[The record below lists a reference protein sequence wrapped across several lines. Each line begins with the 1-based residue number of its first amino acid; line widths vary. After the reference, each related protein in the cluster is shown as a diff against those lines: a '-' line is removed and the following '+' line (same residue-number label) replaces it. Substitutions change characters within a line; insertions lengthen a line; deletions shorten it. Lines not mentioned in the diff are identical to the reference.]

1 MKAFILMMTLLSL
14 VSCASKK
21 DKQDIQDKVAS
32 EPITDSKSLGLTVKD
47 LIQSSKTFTDAQKK
61 ELELIM
67 MANKKK
73 ADELTEESYKSRSV
87 LIKELLSGK
96 INKKK
101 VSLLKKNIKRLE
113 DAKLKNTFE
122 TVEKITAIVAN
133 HPEDKEF
140 AEHLM
145 IFDRPSRSNR

>member
-1 MKAFILMMTLLSL
+1 MKAFILMMTFLSL
-14 VSCASKK
+14 VGCATKK
-21 DKQDIQDKVAS
+21 DKQEIQDKVAN
-32 EPITDSKSLGLTVKD
+32 EPITDSKSLGLTIKD

-61 ELELIM
+61 QLEAIM

-73 ADELTEESYKSRSV
+73 AEELTEESYKSRSV
-87 LIKELLSGK
+87 LIKELLTGK
-96 INKKK
+96 IDKKK

-113 DAKLKNTFE
+113 DAKLKNTFD

-145 IFDRPSRSNR
+145 IFDRPSRSNK

>member
-1 MKAFILMMTLLSL
+1 MKAFILMMTFLSL
-14 VSCASKK
+14 VGCATKK
-21 DKQDIQDKVAS
+21 DKQEIQDKVAN
-32 EPITDSKSLGLTVKD
+32 EPITDSKSLGLTIKD

-61 ELELIM
+61 ELEVIM

-73 ADELTEESYKSRSV
+73 AEELTEESYKSRSV
-87 LIKELLSGK
+87 LIKELLTGK
-96 INKKK
+96 IDKKK

>member
-1 MKAFILMMTLLSL
+1 MKAFILMMTFLSL
-14 VSCASKK
+14 VGCATKK
-21 DKQDIQDKVAS
+21 DKQEIQDKVAN
-32 EPITDSKSLGLTVKD
+32 EPITDSKSLGLTIKD

-61 ELELIM
+61 ELEVIM

-73 ADELTEESYKSRSV
+73 AEELTEESYKSRSV

-96 INKKK
+96 IDKKK